1 MHKILL
7 IPILFLS
14 SYTFACSNLLNTEM
28 RLLDSS
34 ETVNLCSYEDQVLLV
49 VNVASRCGYTYQYA
63 SLQKLY
69 EEYKDEGFAVLGVPS
84 RDFMQEYSAEE
95 DVAEFCSTEYGV
107 NFPMLATSKVRAPK
121 ASALYKKLIKQS
133 GFSPSW
139 NFNKYLI
146 SRDGSV
152 VSTYGSKVK
161 PDSIELTSKIEEL
174 LKR

>member
-69 EEYKDEGFAVLGVPS
+69 EEYKDDGFVVLGVPS
-84 RDFMQEYSAEE
+84 RDFMQEYSSEE

-107 NFPMLATSKVRAPK
+107 NFPMLATSKVRGPK

-174 LKR
+174 L

>member
-1 MHKILL
+1 MCIRDR
-7 IPILFLS
+7 

-69 EEYKDEGFAVLGVPS
+69 EEYKDDGFVVLGVPS
-84 RDFMQEYSAEE
+84 RDFMQEYSSEE

-107 NFPMLATSKVRAPK
+107 NFPMLATSKVRGPK

-161 PDSIELTSKIEEL
+161 PDSIELISKIEEL
-174 LKR
+174 L

>member
-1 MHKILL
+1 MKKFL
-7 IPILFLS
+7 IILFMFSFFNKSISASSGVAYDYKFDSIDGGQIELS
-14 SYTFACSNLLNTEM
+14 DYK
-28 RLLDSS
+28 DK
-34 ETVNLCSYEDQVLLV
+34 VIVI

-69 EEYKDEGFAVLGVPS
+69 EEYKDEGFVVLGVPS

-107 NFPMLATSKVRAPK
+107 NFPMLATSKVRGPK

-174 LKR
+174 L

>member
-14 SYTFACSNLLNTEM
+14 SYTFACSNLLDTEM

-69 EEYKDEGFAVLGVPS
+69 EEYKDEGFVVLGVPS
-84 RDFMQEYSAEE
+84 RDFMQEYSSEE

-107 NFPMLATSKVRAPK
+107 NFPMLATSKVRGPK

-161 PDSIELTSKIEEL
+161 PDSIELTTKIEEL
-174 LKR
+174 L

>member
-1 MHKILL
+1 MHKIFLV
-7 IPILFLS
+7 PILFLS
-14 SYTFACSNLLNTEM
+14 SYTLACSNLLDTEM

-69 EEYKDEGFAVLGVPS
+69 EEYKDEGFVVLGVPS

-107 NFPMLATSKVRAPK
+107 NFPMLATSKVRGPK

-174 LKR
+174 L

>member
-1 MHKILL
+1 MHKIFL
-7 IPILFLS
+7 IPIIFLS
-14 SYTFACSNLLNTEM
+14 SYTLACSNLLDTEM

-69 EEYKDEGFAVLGVPS
+69 EEYKDDGFVVLGVPS
-84 RDFMQEYSAEE
+84 RDFMQEYSSEE

-107 NFPMLATSKVRAPK
+107 NFPMLATSKVRGPK

-174 LKR
+174 L